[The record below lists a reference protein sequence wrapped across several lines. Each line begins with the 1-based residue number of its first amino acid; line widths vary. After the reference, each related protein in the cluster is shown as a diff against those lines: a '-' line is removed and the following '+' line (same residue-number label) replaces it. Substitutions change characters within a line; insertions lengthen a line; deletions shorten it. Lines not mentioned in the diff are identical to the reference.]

1 MSLSLYLV
9 QENSS
14 FYWTVWRL
22 LAGWTHSQQNTLEVS
37 PTGTFLLL
45 TSIITET
52 WNWEITFHRIGQC
65 HIWQRRRFFFFPA
78 RSAEDVHDTLWGFH
92 FTVPS
97 LNSSQWSGECPG
109 EVDNFS
115 IGIVLFTSAGMWRC
129 ICISFLLVSHSVGLH
144 RHTVRW
150 GQRSEPTMRSAPLR
164 KGRIKEVYVFETVPH
179 GNSTLWWRAK
189 KIWVPI
195 FLLISGKIWIP
206 LSHLNSALLL
216 LLFCI
221 RVVLIEW
228 GSEKLGRTVN
238 TPVIIRTQ
246 TSSSGGFN
254 YQSGASE
261 QHHWAQ
267 GSK

>member
-1 MSLSLYLV
+1 MVSGELFLPMNRVASV
-9 QENSS
+9 G
-14 FYWTVWRL
+14 RL
-22 LAGWTHSQQNTLEVS
+22 NPLTAEHTGGFTHRDIPAADFHYHRNMKLRNYISQDWSVS
-37 PTGTFLLL
+37 HLTKTPFFL
-45 TSIITET
+45 
-52 WNWEITFHRIGQC
+52 
-65 HIWQRRRFFFFPA
+65 FPA

-144 RHTVRW
+144 RRTVRW

-221 RVVLIEW
+221 RVALIEW

-238 TPVIIRTQ
+238 TPVIISTQ

-254 YQSGASE
+254 YQSGASD